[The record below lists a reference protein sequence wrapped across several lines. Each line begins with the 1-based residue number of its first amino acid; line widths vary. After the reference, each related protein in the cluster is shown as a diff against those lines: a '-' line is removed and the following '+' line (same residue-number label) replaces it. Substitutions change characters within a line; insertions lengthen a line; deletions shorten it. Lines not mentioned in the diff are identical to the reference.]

1 VEVGGSLA
9 KTKKSPGPFD
19 GEADQEVDKE

>member
-9 KTKKSPGPFD
+9 KTKKSPRPFD

>member
-9 KTKKSPGPFD
+9 KTEKSPGPFD